1 VINALGEPQS
11 LGVLGG
17 TSQIA
22 LAVTAKLCD
31 GRTRT
36 VVLAGRDPSAL
47 EAAQTSAREAG
58 ATHVRTLGLDALDT
72 DSHQGTVDAM
82 FAEGDLDVVLLAFGV
97 LGDQLAAEADP
108 DLAVNVARVNY
119 VAAVSLGL
127 RVATAMRHQGH
138 GTLVVLSSVAGER
151 ARRSNFVYGSSKA
164 GLDAFAQGLG
174 DSLRGTGVR
183 VLIIRPGYVRTRMTT
198 GLPEAPMS
206 VDAADVAAAVEKALA
221 GSTDIVWVPAG
232 LRVVM
237 SGLRHL
243 PRPVFRRLKI

>member
-1 VINALGEPQS
+1 MINALGEPQS

-22 LAVTAKLCD
+22 LAVTAKLCER
-31 GRTRT
+31 RTRT
-36 VVLAGRDPSAL
+36 VVLAGRDPAGLSAA
-47 EAAQTSAREAG
+47 EAAARGAG
-58 ATHVRTLGLDALDT
+58 ATDVRVVSLDALDPS
-72 DSHQGTVDAM
+72 SHQGTVDAM
-82 FAEGDLDVVLLAFGV
+82 FADGDLDVVLLAFGV

-108 DLAVNVARVNY
+108 DLAVGVASVNY
-119 VAAVSLGL
+119 VASVSLGL
-127 RVATAMRHQGH
+127 RVAKALRRQGH

-183 VLIIRPGYVRTRMTT
+183 VIIVRPGYVRTRMTA

-206 VDAADVAAAVEKALA
+206 VDAQDVAVAVEKALTSSA
-221 GSTDIVWVPAG
+221 EIVWVPAG

-243 PRPVFRRLKI
+243 PRPVFRRLKV